1 MPEGTRLALPQAEAV
16 LNPSYVD
23 AWDSRGMVNLKIGS
37 VREAIADY
45 DSALRINPK
54 HASALYAR
62 GVAKLRS
69 GNTEAGKRDIDAAT
83 SIKSNIA
90 EEFATYGIRQQIT
103 RPTVLPTTTSPCL
116 QGGGEPRV
124 RGPV

>member
-1 MPEGTRLALPQAEAV
+1 
-16 LNPSYVD
+16 
-23 AWDSRGMVNLKIGS
+23 MVNFRIGS

-62 GVAKLRS
+62 GVAKVRS

-90 EEFATYGIRQQIT
+90 EEFATYGIRQ
-103 RPTVLPTTTSPCL
+103 
-116 QGGGEPRV
+116 
-124 RGPV
+124 